1 MGGPNEL
8 ASMAACCVS
17 FQLSF
22 SKDQIAVAVFAG
34 KPIVSEL
41 LGYARVNESAGRI
54 VKKAGI
60 VRAVRKRIGRIM
72 TKDIVATER
81 DFGVVE

>member
-34 KPIVSEL
+34 KP
-41 LGYARVNESAGRI
+41 
-54 VKKAGI
+54 
-60 VRAVRKRIGRIM
+60 
-72 TKDIVATER
+72 
-81 DFGVVE
+81 